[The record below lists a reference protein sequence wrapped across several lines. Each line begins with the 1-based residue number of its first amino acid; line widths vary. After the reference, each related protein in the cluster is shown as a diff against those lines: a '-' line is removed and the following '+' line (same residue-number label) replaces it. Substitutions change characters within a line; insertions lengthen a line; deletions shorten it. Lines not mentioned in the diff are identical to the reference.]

1 EKLKVGYARVSS
13 EKQNLE
19 RQILDLKEFGVEKIF
34 TEKQS
39 GKNIIERPIFQE
51 MMEFLREGDI
61 LVVNALD
68 RLGRNYNE
76 VKTTVDLLKYKNVK
90 FVSTSLPMMN
100 EYIGNELLDGF
111 FKDLIIQTLA
121 MVSEQERN
129 ISKKRQ
135 AEGIAVAKTKG
146 VYKGRPILYGPNAK
160 DPHKR
165 FIYETVISML
175 ERNESVSEIA
185 RNNNISRLTVY
196 RIKKDYQRRD
206 SNE

>member
-1 EKLKVGYARVSS
+1 M
-13 EKQNLE
+13 
-19 RQILDLKEFGVEKIF
+19 
-34 TEKQS
+34 
-39 GKNIIERPIFQE
+39 ERPIFQE

-90 FVSTSLPMMN
+90 FVITSLPMMN

-129 ISKKRQ
+129 LSKKRQ
-135 AEGIAVAKTKG
+135 I
-146 VYKGRPILYGPNAK
+146 GRASC
-160 DPHKR
+160 R
-165 FIYETVISML
+165 
-175 ERNESVSEIA
+175 ERV
-185 RNNNISRLTVY
+185 
-196 RIKKDYQRRD
+196 
-206 SNE
+206 